1 MVEGISANSKRCEV
15 QGTIS
20 LFRLAET
27 SVYIRIRKIVLL
39 NSVSYGCWLCQ
50 LFFVVEENRSLN
62 TKSRFNQSSS

>member
-1 MVEGISANSKRCEV
+1 MVEGISTNSKRCEV

-39 NSVSYGCWLCQ
+39 NSVSYGCWLRQ
-50 LFFVVEENRSLN
+50 LFLVVEENRSFYP
-62 TKSRFNQSSS
+62 KSRFYESSS